1 MTEQVQ
7 LPEFLAWFDGWVE
20 GKQTLNKEQLKRLKD
35 KIKAIVVAP
44 SAPRLVS
51 PAPGTVQTKTVN
63 LPFDSPQSI
72 ASTSD
77 AQPRMSRGQAMD
89 AGP

>member
-51 PAPGTVQTKTVN
+51 PAPVLGPKSVN
-63 LPFDSPQSI
+63 IPFDSPQSI

-77 AQPRMSRGQAMD
+77 GAPRLSRGQAMD